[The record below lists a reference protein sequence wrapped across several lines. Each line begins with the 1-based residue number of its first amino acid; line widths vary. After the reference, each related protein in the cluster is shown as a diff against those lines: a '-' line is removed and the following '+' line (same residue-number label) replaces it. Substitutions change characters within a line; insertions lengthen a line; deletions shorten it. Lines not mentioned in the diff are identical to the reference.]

1 MKICL
6 HCSVLSQQYAHIT
19 SLPCHISPFRAFA
32 LPRPGFRYMDAY
44 NPDELIKVV
53 TIPDHNLAATT
64 TDESPALANV
74 MRMFVRE

>member
-1 MKICL
+1 
-6 HCSVLSQQYAHIT
+6 
-19 SLPCHISPFRAFA
+19 
-32 LPRPGFRYMDAY
+32 MDAY